1 MDVEL
6 MGVSEGGEV
15 GVGALCVKVCA
26 VSRRGGCVWLAV
38 WALFHL
44 W

>member
-1 MDVEL
+1 MYIEF

-26 VSRRGGCVWLAV
+26 VSRGGGCVWLAV
-38 WALFHL
+38 RAFFHL
-44 W
+44 